1 MHSALFCD
9 PGNTDGSFCHCIDPN
24 APTKPRSAYHY
35 FCADQ
40 RETVKLKYPDMEGK
54 EVSKQLGAD
63 WQMLSDEDRKPYVT
77 EAEAD
82 KARFQKEK
90 EEYDLQQD

>member
-1 MHSALFCD
+1 MWCSVALTTLTVRSA
-9 PGNTDGSFCHCIDPN
+9 IDPN
-24 APTKPRSAYHY
+24 APTKPRNAYHY

-54 EVSKQLGAD
+54 EVSKQLGAE
-63 WQMLSDEDRKPYVT
+63 WQLLSDEDRKPYVT
-77 EAEAD
+77 AAEAD

-90 EEYDLQQD
+90 EEYDLQRD